1 MTNNKIYKHLEE
13 LQQEL
18 GKLIGT
24 DAPTKDALIALKK
37 DIDKTLRQ
45 LERSDTD
52 ELDHESLG
60 QRLGESLNYF
70 SAAHPSLAAVINNIL
85 NTLSGSGV

>member
-1 MTNNKIYKHLEE
+1 MKDSKIYKHLKD

-18 GKLIGT
+18 NRLIGT
-24 DAPTKDALIALKK
+24 DAPTKDALIVLKK

-45 LERSDTD
+45 LEHSDTG

-60 QRLGESLNYF
+60 QRLSESLNYF
-70 SAAHPSLAAVINNIL
+70 SAAHPNLAAVINNIL